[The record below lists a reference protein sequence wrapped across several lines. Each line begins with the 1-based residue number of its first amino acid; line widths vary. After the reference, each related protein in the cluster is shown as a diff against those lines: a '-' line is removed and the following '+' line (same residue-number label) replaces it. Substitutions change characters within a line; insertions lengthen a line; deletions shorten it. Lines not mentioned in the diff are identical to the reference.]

1 MSRRRHSLLIWLCIL
16 AVWLGACMPAASA
29 LQRTLNGV
37 ELSAA
42 QEICTVTGIALND
55 AAKSDRN
62 SGNHGNPMDLCGY
75 CSLAAH
81 TPFLATVTTALPAML
96 RVAGPLPPQLPQ
108 YVYFP
113 PRPLHGRT
121 HPLDP
126 PRTV

>member
-29 LQRTLNGV
+29 LQRTISG
-37 ELSAA
+37 SKSPAW
-42 QEICTVTGIALND
+42 QEICSVGSRDLNGT
-55 AAKSDRN
+55 
-62 SGNHGNPMDLCGY
+62 SGADSSKHGNSLDLCGY

-81 TPFLATVTTALPAML
+81 TPLLSPSVTALPAML
-96 RVAGPLPPQLPQ
+96 RVTVPAPVLPQ

-126 PRTV
+126 PRPV